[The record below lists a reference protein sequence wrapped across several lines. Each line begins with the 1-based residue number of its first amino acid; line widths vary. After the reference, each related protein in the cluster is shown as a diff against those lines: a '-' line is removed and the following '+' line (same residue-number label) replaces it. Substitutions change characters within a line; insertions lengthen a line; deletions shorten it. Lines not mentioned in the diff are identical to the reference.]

1 MRTILFILQK
11 EFLQIRRN
19 RAMIPIIFIVPI
31 VQLLI
36 LVNAATQE
44 MKDISICMVD
54 NDLSSTSRLLS
65 SKFSSSPFFKIS
77 GNTFDMKEARKQIES
92 GKAQMI
98 LNIPTGFEK
107 KLVRENKAEIQMLFN
122 AINGTVAGIGSV
134 YANQIISGFNREIIA
149 KWIGIS
155 KSISVSKSIEII
167 PSFWYNPD
175 MNYKVY
181 MVPAILVILVTIM
194 GMLLASMNIVREK
207 EMGTIEQINVTPI
220 KKAHFVIG
228 KLLPF
233 WIIALFMLSFGLFIG
248 KLIFNVPIVGNLG
261 LLMAVASVYLL
272 VVQGFGLLISNSAN
286 TQQQALFVSYFFMI
300 VFVMMS
306 GIFTPT
312 ESMPQWAQIINY
324 ANPIAYFMKLI
335 RMILLKGSG
344 FTDIYKDFFILLGYG
359 IVVITLA
366 VTRYRKVNS

>member
-19 RAMIPIIFIVPI
+19 RAMIPMIFVIPI

-36 LVNAATQE
+36 MVNAATLE
-44 MKDISICMVD
+44 MKNISICIID
-54 NDLSSTSRLLS
+54 NDLSTTSRQLTN
-65 SKFSSSPFFKIS
+65 KFSSSPFFKIS
-77 GNTFDMKEARKQIES
+77 GNTFDMNEARKQIEA
-92 GKAQMI
+92 GKVQMI
-98 LNIPTGFEK
+98 LNIPTGFEN
-107 KLVRENKAEIQMLFN
+107 KLVRENKSEIQLIFN
-122 AINGTVAGIGSV
+122 AINGTVAGIGSA
-134 YANQIISGFNREIIA
+134 YTNQIIIGYNREVIA

-155 KSISVSKSIEII
+155 KNMPGLKSIETI
-167 PSFWYNPD
+167 PSFWYNPA

-194 GMLLASMNIVREK
+194 GMLLAAMNIVREK
-207 EMGTIEQINVTPI
+207 EIGTIEQINVTPI
-220 KKAHFVIG
+220 KKIHFIIG

-248 KLIFNVPIVGNLG
+248 KLIFNVPYVGNLG
-261 LLMAVASVYLL
+261 LLFAVACVYLL

-286 TQQQALFVSYFFMI
+286 TQQQAMFVSFFFMI
-300 VFVMMS
+300 IFIMMS

-324 ANPIAYFMKLI
+324 FNPIAYFMKLI
-335 RMILLKGSG
+335 RMILLKGST
-344 FTDIYKDFFILLGYG
+344 FADIYKDFLILLGYG
-359 IVVITLA
+359 MAVITLA
-366 VTRYRKVNS
+366 VIRYKKVA